1 MRKKGQ
7 SWFLPLL
14 VLLVMIWAIVTKD
27 SPKTDPPVSKVLVSN
42 LGATSS
48 PEPQPTQASAP
59 EHFVNADK
67 LNLRAEPGGKVISSF
82 KRGDKV
88 QVYEQ
93 KQEWARISL
102 DGQPQR
108 WISYRD
114 LCSGS
119 NCFVTSQPRRERPA
133 PQPVRSSTPE
143 NGSSCPCSSGRACI
157 GPRGGRYCFTSGE
170 TNAMAFNYR

>member
-7 SWFLPLL
+7 SRFLPLL
-14 VLLVMIWAIVTKD
+14 VLLVMIWAIGKKD
-27 SPKTDPPVSKVLVSN
+27 TPKTEQSISQVPVSILA
-42 LGATSS
+42 ATSS
-48 PEPQPTQASAP
+48 PEPKPTQASAP

-67 LNLRAEPGGKVISSF
+67 LNLRAQPGGKVISSL
-82 KRGDKV
+82 KRGEKV

-93 KQEWARISL
+93 KAEWARISL

-108 WISYRD
+108 WISYKH

-133 PQPVRSSTPE
+133 PQPVRSSPTE
-143 NGSSCPCSSGRACI
+143 YGSSCPCSAGRVCI
-157 GPRGGRYCFTSGE
+157 GPRGGRYCITSGG
-170 TNAMAFNYR
+170 NKRYGV